1 MKVNATLQTA
11 LTAYRLRAE
20 AAEARATQLAEENA
34 LLKRALAMLTRS
46 LEETYK
52 DGAAYVRSLE
62 DAEAESTR

>member
-1 MKVNATLQTA
+1 MNVHATLQTA

-20 AAEARATQLAEENA
+20 AAEARAQELNAENA

-46 LEETYK
+46 LE
-52 DGAAYVRSLE
+52 

>member
-11 LTAYRLRAE
+11 RTAYRLRAGAE

-46 LEETYK
+46 LE
-52 DGAAYVRSLE
+52 
-62 DAEAESTR
+62 DAETQSASR

>member
-20 AAEARATQLAEENA
+20 AAEARATQLADENA

-46 LEETYK
+46 LE
-52 DGAAYVRSLE
+52 
-62 DAEAESTR
+62 DAETQSASR